1 VSVATAP
8 IQDLPAV
15 LACDLVQRYPGST
28 AAALDR
34 FSLQVRPGEW
44 YGLLGVN
51 GAGKT
56 TFISLLCGL
65 IRQQSGS
72 LLVFGRKPNAPD
84 REVKQLLGLV
94 PQELALYEP
103 LTAAENMRYFGRLIG
118 LAGAVLK
125 ERIDDCLTA
134 VHLEAVG
141 DKPVSTYSGGMKR
154 RLNLAAGLLGEPR
167 LLVLDEPTVGI
178 DIQSRQLI
186 YERLKHLKRQGTTIF
201 YTTHYLKE
209 AQELCDRIGIVDQG
223 RLVEEGAPSSL
234 LERSGATSLDELLLT
249 HVGREHDC

>member
-1 VSVATAP
+1 MSVATAP
-8 IQDLPAV
+8 TQDPSAV

-34 FSLQVRPGEW
+34 LSLQVRTGEW

-72 LLVFGRKPNAPD
+72 LLVFGGEPCAAD
-84 REVKQLLGLV
+84 GEVKRLLGLV

-103 LTAAENMRYFGRLIG
+103 LTATENLRYFGLLLG
-118 LAGAVLK
+118 LAGAVLEK
-125 ERIDDCLTA
+125 RIDDCLAA
-134 VHLEAVG
+134 VHLEAAG
-141 DKPVSTYSGGMKR
+141 GKPVSTYSGGMKR

-186 YERLKHLKRQGTTIF
+186 YERLRHLNRQGTTIF

-223 RLVEEGAPSSL
+223 RLVEEGTPSSL
-234 LERSGATSLDELLLT
+234 LERSGASSLDELLLT
-249 HVGREHDC
+249 HAGRGHDC